1 MRGRLRGLAVIV
13 GVLVAVFGVGTLVL
27 VLLGQLTIGGEEGPS
42 GNAAAADSIDV
53 PRGAQRGTVTR
64 IVDGDTLHLTPTSK
78 GALDRRSDV
87 TVRLLE
93 IDTPESKDA
102 RGPHQCYSDEATA
115 ELSRLVPEGSV
126 VRFAADR
133 ELLDQYG
140 RTLLYV
146 WNDDGTFVNLAMVRR
161 GFAKAVLFEPNDQH
175 IATMRAAQ
183 RKAEA
188 AGRGLWGACDYFGAP
203 DR

>member
-1 MRGRLRGLAVIV
+1 MVLGLAALALLLLGRLAIP
-13 GVLVAVFGVGTLVL
+13 
-27 VLLGQLTIGGEEGPS
+27 GEGSS
-42 GNAAAADSIDV
+42 GNGAADSVGV
-53 PRGAQRGTVTR
+53 PKGAQRGTVIR

-78 GALDRRSDV
+78 GVLDRRADV

-102 RGPHQCYSDEATA
+102 HRPHQCYSDEATA
-115 ELSRLVPEGSV
+115 ELTRLVPEGSE
-126 VRFAADR
+126 VRFVADR
-133 ELLDQYG
+133 ELRDQYG

-146 WNDDGTFVNLAMVRR
+146 WNDDGRFVNLAMVRR

-175 IATMRAAQ
+175 IATMRSAQ

-188 AGRGLWGACDYFGAP
+188 AGRGLWGACAYFGAP